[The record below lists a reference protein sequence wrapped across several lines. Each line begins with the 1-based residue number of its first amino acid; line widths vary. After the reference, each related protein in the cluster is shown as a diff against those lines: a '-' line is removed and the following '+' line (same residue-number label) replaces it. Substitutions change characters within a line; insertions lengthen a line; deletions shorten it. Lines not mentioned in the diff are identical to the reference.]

1 MSKENKYCTM
11 QKYNI
16 RSSYN
21 SDYKKEIENPVDI
34 KVFVAICNGYMK
46 FLVNKLLVKGE
57 IMLPLKI
64 GNILILGHKSNI
76 RLEEGKIVGAAPNWR
91 GTKEL
96 WESDPEAKAAK
107 QLVYFFNEE
116 TNGVRYSY
124 KWSKARS
131 MIPNKTLY
139 SIGMSRDNKRAL
151 SALVKQGK
159 EYLIK

>member
-1 MSKENKYCTM
+1 MSV
-11 QKYNI
+11 QRYNI

-21 SDYKKEIENPVDI
+21 SDYKKEVENPVDI
-34 KVFVAICNGYMK
+34 KVFVTICNGYMK
-46 FLVNKLLVKGE
+46 FLMNKLLVKGE

-64 GNILILGHKSNI
+64 GNLLILGHKPNI
-76 RLEEGKIVGAAPNWR
+76 RIEEGKIVGAAPNWA

-96 WESDPEAKAAK
+96 WDSDPEAKAAK

-116 TNGVRYSY
+116 TGGIRYSY

-131 MIPNKTLY
+131 MIANKTLY
-139 SIGMSRDNKRAL
+139 TLKMSRENKRAL
-151 SALVKQGK
+151 SALVKAGK